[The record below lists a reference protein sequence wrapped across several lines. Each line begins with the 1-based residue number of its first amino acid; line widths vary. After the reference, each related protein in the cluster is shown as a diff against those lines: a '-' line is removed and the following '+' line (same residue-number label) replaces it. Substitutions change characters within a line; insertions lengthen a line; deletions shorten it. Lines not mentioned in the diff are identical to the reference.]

1 MEREFNVDVRSSL
14 LEMLRG
20 EEHAHSVK
28 KGCEVGECGA
38 CTVLIDGRPFVSCIY
53 LAIWAEGKDIMT
65 SEGLVDKNGKLSD
78 IQEAFISEGAVQCGF
93 CTPGFI
99 MSAIP
104 IINADR
110 KYSRDEIKKWIAGNF
125 CRCTGYQK
133 IVDAIEKT
141 QEKRLREKGLLK

>member
-1 MEREFNVDVRSSL
+1 MRKDIHCTVNGMEREFNVDVRSSL

-65 SEGLVDKNGKLSD
+65 SEGLVDKTGKLSD

-93 CTPGFI
+93 CTRGSLCRPFRSSTPTESTPGTRSRNGSPAT
-99 MSAIP
+99 SAAVP
-104 IINADR
+104 DTR
-110 KYSRDEIKKWIAGNF
+110 RS
-125 CRCTGYQK
+125 
-133 IVDAIEKT
+133 
-141 QEKRLREKGLLK
+141 